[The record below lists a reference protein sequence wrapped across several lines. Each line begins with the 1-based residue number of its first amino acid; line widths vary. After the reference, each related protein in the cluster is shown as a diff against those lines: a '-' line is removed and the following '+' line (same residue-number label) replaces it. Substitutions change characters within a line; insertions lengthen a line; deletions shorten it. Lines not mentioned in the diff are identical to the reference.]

1 MLQRLFPASERRV
14 EVPIKGFYLGLSLHR
29 QAAEG
34 DLLIYGNYI
43 ASLDG
48 RISLY
53 DPTSRE
59 FSVPDSLANRR
70 DWYLYQELAAQSDIM
85 ITSARYFRQLEKG
98 CAQDLLPV
106 GSEPEYSHLKAWR
119 LEQGLT
125 PQPAVA
131 IMSRTL
137 EIPLSSLEALKSRGV
152 YIFTVESAPEER
164 REDLQAYGVEVI
176 SVGESD
182 IDAHMMRRELTR
194 LGFRSAYMIAGPQ
207 VHHTLISAG
216 AVDRLFLT
224 TRFLLLGGEQY
235 HTICEGALE
244 KPQNMQLDSL
254 YFDRECNQ
262 TFAQFVME
270 R

>member
-1 MLQRLFPASERRV
+1 MLERLFPASEQPV
-14 EVPIKGFYLGLSLHR
+14 VVPIKGFYLGLSLQR

-34 DLLIYGNYI
+34 ELLIYGNYI

-48 RISLY
+48 RISLF
-53 DPTSRE
+53 DPPSRE
-59 FSVPDSLANRR
+59 FAVPDTLANKR

-106 GSEPEYSHLKAWR
+106 GGEPEYSHLREWR

-125 PQPAVA
+125 PQPAIA

-137 EIPLSSLEALKSRGV
+137 DIPHASLEALKDRGV
-152 YIFTVESAPEER
+152 YIFTVESAPEDR
-164 REDLQAYGVEVI
+164 RVALKAYGVEVI

-182 IDAHMMRRELTR
+182 IDALLMRRELIGR
-194 LGFRSAYMIAGPQ
+194 GFKSAYMIAGPQ
-207 VHHTLISAG
+207 VHHTLIASG
-216 AVDRLFLT
+216 VVDRLFLT

-235 HTICEGALE
+235 HTICEGELE
-244 KPQNMQLDSL
+244 RPQNMQLESL

-270 R
+270 